1 MAQAQ
6 QAVDAVE
13 EGRIGDLAAEE
24 IGVLRGLLA
33 RVWTLPRYPVCFEE

>member
-24 IGVLRGLLA
+24 IGVLRGLHA
-33 RVWTLPRYPVCFEE
+33 RVRTLPRNAVCFEE